1 MLLAASDEMDI
12 DLSQSWAIGNN
23 DSDIEAG
30 SRANCKTIL
39 INHPS
44 RYKQSESGSK
54 PDFKAVNMKEAV
66 NIIKQN
72 NRSPEKNSDEQ
83 SDLPKKKMNNNPEN
97 DRTEELLTGILEQLR
112 SSRRDDMFGEFSIM
126 RLMAGVVQIVVLF
139 CLLISV
145 WFIMSPTKQ
154 TNSALISLGF
164 AMVFQLMSLTFY
176 MMQGRK

>member
-1 MLLAASDEMDI
+1 
-12 DLSQSWAIGNN
+12 
-23 DSDIEAG
+23 
-30 SRANCKTIL
+30 
-39 INHPS
+39 
-44 RYKQSESGSK
+44 
-54 PDFKAVNMKEAV
+54 
-66 NIIKQN
+66 
-72 NRSPEKNSDEQ
+72 
-83 SDLPKKKMNNNPEN
+83 MNNNPEN
-97 DRTEELLTGILEQLR
+97 DKTEELLTGILEQLR
-112 SSRRDDMFGEFSIM
+112 GSRRDNMFGEFSIM